1 MANQNGN
8 GTVDETK
15 GPNMVQQLHEQWEK
29 NGGKQPAEVITKGL
43 VKAYKEAQKARDA
56 AEDAFLAAKHKES
69 QAVQAIILACGKGR
83 VKIGGRVLIPMSKGD
98 SVYFRSEG
106 GGEVRDLG

>member
-1 MANQNGN
+1 MANQNTN
-8 GTVDETK
+8 GQSDETK

-29 NGGKQPAEVITKGL
+29 NGGKQPAEAIVKAL
-43 VKAYKEAQKARDA
+43 VKTYKEAQKARDA
-56 AEDAFLAAKHKES
+56 AEDAFTAAKHKES
-69 QAVQAIILACGKGR
+69 QAVQAIILNCGKGR
-83 VKIGGRVLIPMSKGD
+83 VKIAGKVLIPMSKGD

>member
-1 MANQNGN
+1 MAQENTNGQSTEN
-8 GTVDETK
+8 K

-29 NGGKQPAEVITKGL
+29 NGSKQPPEAVVKAL
-43 VKAYKEAQKARDA
+43 VKTYKEAQKARDA
-56 AEDAFLAAKHKES
+56 AEEAFNAAKHKES
-69 QAVQAIILACGKGR
+69 QAVQAIILNCGKGR
-83 VKIGGRVLIPMSKGD
+83 VKIGGKVLIPMSKGD